1 MKSILFF
8 VSASAVIFKLSSTS
22 ESVNGCFSGICSGK
36 TKPALCKSYTT
47 SEDMPIAYLR
57 QTIEKNMLSE
67 SRKTFDWELWLRK
80 QQKEMIED
88 FEKEHAAWFKN
99 KNEAFN
105 NFLNRLEEKWSHY
118 NPRMH
123 EEYQS
128 DLYDVCSNWSDDE
141 WIEWFR
147 TRGLDYIISDFESW
161 FNKNINMSAYNK
173 IMTSKLIEFSKR
185 KKYEWNSDPY
195 RFYEARYWV
204 HWNEKALHEDPDINI
219 KVSDYLYWIKR
230 RKKEKKQWEHLIKRI
245 KKKYVDNKIPATQWC
260 KKITGAYNNWLISFY
275 INWIENKYWN
285 RWIEEKK
292 MK

>member
-1 MKSILFF
+1 MKSLIFI
-8 VSASAVIFKLSSTS
+8 VSASAIVFKLSSTS
-22 ESVNGCFSGICSGK
+22 ENVNGCCSGICTGK
-36 TKPALCKSYTT
+36 TKPLLCKSYTT

-57 QTIEKNMLSE
+57 QTTEKNILSE
-67 SRKTFDWELWLRK
+67 SRKTFDLELWLRK
-80 QQKEMIED
+80 QEKEMIED
-88 FEKEHAAWFKN
+88 FEKEHAAWLKN

-105 NFLNRLEEKWSHY
+105 NFLYRLEEKWSHY

-161 FNKNINMSAYNK
+161 FNENISSYNK
-173 IMTSKLIEFSKR
+173 IMTSKLINWSKT
-185 KKYEWNSDPY
+185 KKYKWNSDPY
-195 RFYEARYWV
+195 RFYEERYWV
-204 HWNEKALHEDPDINI
+204 HSNEKALHEDPDIYI
-219 KVSDYLYWIKR
+219 KVSSFLYWVKR
-230 RKKEKKQWEHLIKRI
+230 RKNEKKQWDLLIKRI
-245 KKKYVDNKIPATQWC
+245 DKNYVDNNNPKLTQWC
-260 KKITGAYNNWLISFY
+260 IKTMGAYNNWLISFY

-285 RWIEEKK
+285 GWIKEKK

>member
-1 MKSILFF
+1 MKSILLF
-8 VSASAVIFKLSSTS
+8 VLASAIIFKLSSTS
-22 ESVNGCFSGICSGK
+22 ENVNGCCSGIFTGK

-57 QTIEKNMLSE
+57 QTIEKNILSE

-80 QQKEMIED
+80 QKKEMIDD
-88 FEKEHAAWFKN
+88 FEKEHAAWLKN

-123 EEYQS
+123 EEYQT

-161 FNKNINMSAYNK
+161 FNENISSYNK
-173 IMTSKLIEFSKR
+173 IMTSKLINWSKT
-185 KKYEWNSDPY
+185 KKYKWNSDPY
-195 RFYEARYWV
+195 RFYEERYWV
-204 HWNEKALHEDPDINI
+204 HWNEKALHEDPDIYI
-219 KVSDYLYWIKR
+219 KVSSFLYWVKR
-230 RKKEKKQWEHLIKRI
+230 RKNEKKQWDLLIKRI
-245 KKKYVDNKIPATQWC
+245 DKKYVDNNNPKLTQWC
-260 KKITGAYNNWLISFY
+260 IKTMGAYNNWLTSFY

-285 RWIEEKK
+285 WWIIEKK